1 MVESSYYLM
10 VATFMPLILS
20 PVVYFLGRR
29 KGINI
34 TTWLT
39 FGILAIS
46 TTLVIIPCIDLGSG
60 GSYQEIFEWSQL
72 GHFGLKLDGLSIPFA
87 ITIYLLST
95 IIVIYSKPYMIRKI
109 LIQFEQLKNLK
120 SAEDSTYNEAEN
132 DQYFAKDGKSLSTLI
147 LSTDQRSYLNGQLA
161 LYYSLYLVFAMG
173 MLGTVLATN
182 LFEFYVFFE
191 LMLVP
196 SFFLIAFFGY
206 GNRKRTSLMFFFWA
220 HVGAVIMLL
229 GLMAMGFLAGGF
241 DYDVVK
247 ANVSQIPSAWI
258 AVIVAALVIGFG
270 VKLGAFLVHIWL
282 PDTYTD
288 SPTPISVLISSAMT
302 GIGAYGLIRIWID
315 LLSGPGNYS
324 DYSVYISIWGLATMI
339 YGGAMA
345 LMQKDIKRVLAY
357 SSISSMGYLLF
368 GIGSESVLGISGAIF
383 MYVTHALGK
392 GLLFMMAGS
401 IILQTGTRNMDK
413 LGGLGGKMPYT
424 AVFAMIGGL
433 TIIGVPITSGF
444 MSEWVL
450 FNGALANAVVDWSSL
465 KAISFALAISAT
477 ILTSAYILWMYK
489 RIFYGVVPE
498 TLKNVRD
505 SSKYV
510 LITMG
515 ILASLTLIL
524 GIYPDLFYKPIIGY
538 VENLYDDTPSELIP
552 VKIKGASAQNQ
563 EQADMTNTTATTNAA
578 AAKGSMEEHEPGISN
593 VTSNLEDIITQQ
605 THLISGNHLV
615 SYVTI

>member
-1 MVESSYYLM
+1 MVDSSYYLM

-20 PVVYFLGRR
+20 PAVYFLGKR

-46 TTLVIIPCIDLGSG
+46 TTLVIIPTIDLGSG
-60 GSYQEIFEWSQL
+60 GSYQEVFDWSQL

-87 ITIYLLST
+87 ISIYLLST
-95 IIVIYSKPYMIRKI
+95 IVVIYSKPYMTRKI
-109 LIQFEQLKNLK
+109 LLQYEQVNNSSDLQI
-120 SAEDSTYNEAEN
+120 N
-132 DQYFAKDGKSLSTLI
+132 DAGSELYSFKDGKSVSSLLLSTE
-147 LSTDQRSYLNGQLA
+147 QKSYLSSQMG
-161 LYYSLYLVFAMG
+161 LYYSLYLVFAVG

-196 SFFLIAFFGY
+196 AFFLIAFFGY
-206 GNRKRTSLMFFFWA
+206 GKRKRTSLMFFFWA
-220 HVGAVIMLL
+220 HVGAVILLL
-229 GLMAMGFLAGGF
+229 GLMAMGFLTGGF
-241 DYDVVK
+241 DYDTVK
-247 ANVSQIPSAWI
+247 ANVSQIPHAWI

-288 SPTPISVLISSAMT
+288 APTPISVLISSVMT
-302 GIGAYGLIRIWID
+302 GIGAYGLIRIWIE
-315 LLSGPGNYS
+315 LLSGPGNYT
-324 DYSVYISIWGLATMI
+324 DYSIYVSLWGVATMI
-339 YGGAMA
+339 YGGAMS

-450 FNGALANAVVDWSSL
+450 FNGALQNAVVDWSTL
-465 KAISFALAISAT
+465 EAISFALAITTT

-489 RIFYGVVPE
+489 RIFYGITPE

-510 LITMG
+510 LVTMG

-524 GIYPDLFYKPIIGY
+524 GVYPDLFYKPIIGY
-538 VENLYDDTPSELIP
+538 VENLYENSNELIP
-552 VKIKGASAQNQ
+552 VKIKPGMAQVN
-563 EQADMTNTTATTNAA
+563 EKLTNHTQVSNAVL
-578 AAKGSMEEHEPGISN
+578 PGNS
-593 VTSNLEDIITQQ
+593 EFQR
-605 THLISGNHLV
+605 THLISDNPMGYSLN
-615 SYVTI
+615 T

>member
-1 MVESSYYLM
+1 MVDSSYYLM

-60 GSYQEIFEWSQL
+60 GSYQEIFDWSQL

-95 IIVIYSKPYMIRKI
+95 VIVIYSKPYMVRKI
-109 LIQFEQLKNLK
+109 LIQFDQLKHSK
-120 SAEDSTYNEAEN
+120 STTDSSYYDDAESELYS
-132 DQYFAKDGKSLSTLI
+132 AKDGKSMSSLVLT
-147 LSTDQRSYLNGQLA
+147 TDQKSYLNEQLG

-206 GNRKRTSLMFFFWA
+206 GKRRRTSLMFFFWA

-229 GLMAMGFLAGGF
+229 GLMAMGFLSGGF

-258 AVIVAALVIGFG
+258 AVIVAALIIGFA

-288 SPTPISVLISSAMT
+288 APTPITVLISSAMT

-324 DYSVYISIWGLATMI
+324 DYAIYINIWGLITMI

-392 GLLFMMAGS
+392 GLLFMMVGAV
-401 IILQTGTRNMDK
+401 ILQTGTRNMDK

-450 FNGALANAVVDWSSL
+450 FNGALQNAVVDWSSL
-465 KAISFALAISAT
+465 KAVSFALAISAT

-498 TLKNVRD
+498 TLKNVRE

-524 GIYPDLFYKPIIGY
+524 GLYPDLLYKPIIAY
-538 VENLYDDTPSELIP
+538 VENLYDESPNELKP
-552 VKIKGASAQNQ
+552 VKIGAASSQNNNQ
-563 EQADMTNTTATTNAA
+563 TNTTLGNGA
-578 AAKGSMEEHEPGISN
+578 SEEQSGGVNN
-593 VTSNLEDIITQQ
+593 VTNTLGTPQTQK

>member
-1 MVESSYYLM
+1 M

-20 PVVYFLGRR
+20 PVVYFLGKR

-46 TTLVIIPCIDLGSG
+46 TALVIIPSIGLGSG
-60 GSYQEIFEWSQL
+60 GSYQEVFDWSQL

-95 IIVIYSKPYMIRKI
+95 IVVIYSKPYMIRKI
-109 LIQFEQLKNLK
+109 LLQYEQVKSSSNLEMND
-120 SAEDSTYNEAEN
+120 AESELYSN
-132 DQYFAKDGKSLSTLI
+132 KDGKSLSSLI
-147 LSTDQRSYLNGQLA
+147 LSTDQKSYLNSQLG

-206 GNRKRTSLMFFFWA
+206 GNKKRTSLMFFFWA
-220 HVGAVIMLL
+220 HVGAVILLL
-229 GLMAMGFLAGGF
+229 GLMAMGFLTGGF
-241 DYDVVK
+241 DYDIVR
-247 ANVSQIPSAWI
+247 ANASQIPQAWI
-258 AVIVAALVIGFG
+258 AVIVAALIIGFG
-270 VKLGAFLVHIWL
+270 VKLAAFLVHVWL

-288 SPTPISVLISSAMT
+288 APTPISGPISSAMT
-302 GIGAYGLIRIWID
+302 GIGAYGLIRIWIE
-315 LLSGPGNYS
+315 LLSGPGNYT
-324 DYSVYISIWGLATMI
+324 DYSIYISIWGVATMI

-450 FNGALANAVVDWSSL
+450 FNGALQNAVVSESAL
-465 KAISFALAISAT
+465 KAVLFALAITTT

-489 RIFYGVVPE
+489 RIFYGITPE

-510 LITMG
+510 LVTMG

-524 GIYPDLFYKPIIGY
+524 GLYPDLFYKPIIGY
-538 VENLYDDTPSELIP
+538 VENLYNNSDELIP
-552 VKIKGASAQNQ
+552 VKITPGTGQLDEKPIN
-563 EQADMTNTTATTNAA
+563 NTQV
-578 AAKGSMEEHEPGISN
+578 SN
-593 VTSNLEDIITQQ
+593 VAFPGGTEFQRTY
-605 THLISGNHLV
+605 LISENHVDHPITL
-615 SYVTI
+615 

>member
-1 MVESSYYLM
+1 MNRLRV
-10 VATFMPLILS
+10 PLICEMNDAESEL
-20 PVVYFLGRR
+20 
-29 KGINI
+29 
-34 TTWLT
+34 
-39 FGILAIS
+39 
-46 TTLVIIPCIDLGSG
+46 
-60 GSYQEIFEWSQL
+60 
-72 GHFGLKLDGLSIPFA
+72 
-87 ITIYLLST
+87 
-95 IIVIYSKPYMIRKI
+95 YS
-109 LIQFEQLKNLK
+109 N
-120 SAEDSTYNEAEN
+120 
-132 DQYFAKDGKSLSTLI
+132 KDGKSLSSLI
-147 LSTDQRSYLNGQLA
+147 LSTDQKSYLNSQLG

-206 GNRKRTSLMFFFWA
+206 GNKKRTSLMFFFWA
-220 HVGAVIMLL
+220 HVGAVILLL
-229 GLMAMGFLAGGF
+229 GLMAMGFLTGGF
-241 DYDVVK
+241 DYDIVR
-247 ANVSQIPSAWI
+247 ANASQIPQAWI
-258 AVIVAALVIGFG
+258 AVIVAALIIGFG
-270 VKLGAFLVHIWL
+270 VKLAAFLVHVWL

-288 SPTPISVLISSAMT
+288 APTPISVLISSAMT
-302 GIGAYGLIRIWID
+302 GIGAYGLIRIWIE
-315 LLSGPGNYS
+315 LLSGPGNYT
-324 DYSVYISIWGLATMI
+324 DYSIYISIWGVATMI

-450 FNGALANAVVDWSSL
+450 FNGALQNAVVSESAL
-465 KAISFALAISAT
+465 KAVLFALAITTT

-489 RIFYGVVPE
+489 RIFYGITPE

-510 LITMG
+510 LVTMG

-524 GIYPDLFYKPIIGY
+524 GLYPDLFYKPIIGY
-538 VENLYDDTPSELIP
+538 VENLYNNSDELIP
-552 VKIKGASAQNQ
+552 VKITPGTAQLDEKPIN
-563 EQADMTNTTATTNAA
+563 NT
-578 AAKGSMEEHEPGISN
+578 KVSN
-593 VTSNLEDIITQQ
+593 VAFPGGTEFQR
-605 THLISGNHLV
+605 THLISEN
-615 SYVTI
+615 YVDHPITL

>member
-1 MVESSYYLM
+1 MVDSSYYLM

-20 PVVYFLGRR
+20 PVVYFLGKR

-46 TTLVIIPCIDLGSG
+46 TALVIIPSIGLGSG
-60 GSYQEIFEWSQL
+60 GSYQEVFDWSQL

-95 IIVIYSKPYMIRKI
+95 IVVIYSKPYMVRKI
-109 LIQFEQLKNLK
+109 LLQYEQVKSSSNLQMND
-120 SAEDSTYNEAEN
+120 AESELYSN
-132 DQYFAKDGKSLSTLI
+132 KDGKSLSSLI
-147 LSTDQRSYLNGQLA
+147 LSTDQKSYLNSQLG

-206 GNRKRTSLMFFFWA
+206 GNKKRTSLMFFFWA
-220 HVGAVIMLL
+220 HVGAVILLL
-229 GLMAMGFLAGGF
+229 GLMAMGFLTGGF
-241 DYDVVK
+241 DYDIVR
-247 ANVSQIPSAWI
+247 ANASQIPQAWI
-258 AVIVAALVIGFG
+258 AVIVAALIIGFG
-270 VKLGAFLVHIWL
+270 VKLAAFLVHVWL

-288 SPTPISVLISSAMT
+288 APTPISVLISSAMT
-302 GIGAYGLIRIWID
+302 GIGAYGLIRIWIE
-315 LLSGPGNYS
+315 LLSGPGNYT
-324 DYSVYISIWGLATMI
+324 DYSIYISIWGVATMI

-401 IILQTGTRNMDK
+401 IILQTGTRSMDK

-450 FNGALANAVVDWSSL
+450 FNGALQNAVVSESAL
-465 KAISFALAISAT
+465 KAVLFALAITTT

-489 RIFYGVVPE
+489 RIFYGITPE

-510 LITMG
+510 LVTMG

-524 GIYPDLFYKPIIGY
+524 GLYPDLFYKPIIGY
-538 VENLYDDTPSELIP
+538 VENLYNNSHELIP
-552 VKIKGASAQNQ
+552 VKITPGTAQLDEKPIN
-563 EQADMTNTTATTNAA
+563 NT
-578 AAKGSMEEHEPGISN
+578 KVSN
-593 VTSNLEDIITQQ
+593 VASSGGTGFQRTY
-605 THLISGNHLV
+605 LISENYGDHP
-615 SYVTI
+615 TIL

>member
-1 MVESSYYLM
+1 MVDSSYYLM

-20 PVVYFLGRR
+20 PVVYFLGKRM
-29 KGINI
+29 GINI

-39 FGILAIS
+39 LGILAIS
-46 TTLVIIPCIDLGSG
+46 TVLVIIPSIGLGSG
-60 GSYQEIFEWSQL
+60 GSYQEVFDWSQL

-95 IIVIYSKPYMIRKI
+95 IVVIYSKPYMKRKI
-109 LIQFEQLKNLK
+109 LLQYEQVKSSSNLEMND
-120 SAEDSTYNEAEN
+120 AESDLYSN
-132 DQYFAKDGKSLSTLI
+132 KDGKSLSSLI
-147 LSTDQRSYLNGQLA
+147 LSTDQKSYLDSQMS

-220 HVGAVIMLL
+220 HVGAVILLL
-229 GLMAMGFLAGGF
+229 GLMAMGFLTGGF
-241 DYDVVK
+241 DYDTVK
-247 ANVSQIPSAWI
+247 ANVSQIPQAWI

-270 VKLGAFLVHIWL
+270 VKLAAFIVHIWL

-288 SPTPISVLISSAMT
+288 APTPISVLISSAMT
-302 GIGAYGLIRIWID
+302 GIGAYGLIRIWIE
-315 LLSGPGNYS
+315 LLSGPGNYT
-324 DYSVYISIWGLATMI
+324 DYSIYISIWGVATMI

-450 FNGALANAVVDWSSL
+450 FNGALQNAVVSWSSI
-465 KAISFALAISAT
+465 KAVLFALAITTT
-477 ILTSAYILWMYK
+477 ILTSAYILWIYK
-489 RIFYGVVPE
+489 RIFYGITPE

-510 LITMG
+510 LVTMG

-524 GIYPDLFYKPIIGY
+524 GLYPDLFYKPIIGY
-538 VENLYDDTPSELIP
+538 VENLYDSSDELIP
-552 VKIKGASAQNQ
+552 IKITPGTGQVDEKL
-563 EQADMTNTTATTNAA
+563 TNNTQV
-578 AAKGSMEEHEPGISN
+578 SN
-593 VTSNLEDIITQQ
+593 VAFPGDAEFQRTY
-605 THLISGNHLV
+605 LISENRMDHSITL
-615 SYVTI
+615 

>member
-1 MVESSYYLM
+1 MVDSSYYLM

-20 PVVYFLGRR
+20 PAVYFLGKR

-46 TTLVIIPCIDLGSG
+46 TTLVIIPTIDLGSG
-60 GSYQEIFEWSQL
+60 GSYQEVFDWSQL

-87 ITIYLLST
+87 ISIYLLST
-95 IIVIYSKPYMIRKI
+95 IVVIYSKPYMTRKI
-109 LIQFEQLKNLK
+109 LLQYEQVNNSSDLQI
-120 SAEDSTYNEAEN
+120 N
-132 DQYFAKDGKSLSTLI
+132 DAGSELYSSKDGKSVSSLLLSTE
-147 LSTDQRSYLNGQLA
+147 QKSYLNSQMG
-161 LYYSLYLVFAMG
+161 LYYSLYLVFAVG

-196 SFFLIAFFGY
+196 AFFLIAFFGY
-206 GNRKRTSLMFFFWA
+206 GKRKRTSLMFFFWA
-220 HVGAVIMLL
+220 HVGAVILLL
-229 GLMAMGFLAGGF
+229 GLMAMGFLTGGF
-241 DYDVVK
+241 DYDTVK
-247 ANVSQIPSAWI
+247 ANVSQIPHAWI

-288 SPTPISVLISSAMT
+288 APTPISVLISSVMT
-302 GIGAYGLIRIWID
+302 GIGAYGLIRIWIE
-315 LLSGPGNYS
+315 LLSGPGNYT
-324 DYSVYISIWGLATMI
+324 DYSIYVSLWGVATMI
-339 YGGAMA
+339 YGGAMS

-450 FNGALANAVVDWSSL
+450 FNGALQNAVVDWSTL
-465 KAISFALAISAT
+465 EAISFALAITTT

-489 RIFYGVVPE
+489 RIFYGITPE

-510 LITMG
+510 LVTMG

-524 GIYPDLFYKPIIGY
+524 GVYPDLFYKPIIGY
-538 VENLYDDTPSELIP
+538 VENLYENSHELIP
-552 VKIKGASAQNQ
+552 VKIKPGMAQVN
-563 EQADMTNTTATTNAA
+563 EKLTNHTQVGNAVL
-578 AAKGSMEEHEPGISN
+578 PGNS
-593 VTSNLEDIITQQ
+593 EFQR
-605 THLISGNHLV
+605 THLISDNPMGNSLN
-615 SYVTI
+615 T

>member
-1 MVESSYYLM
+1 
-10 VATFMPLILS
+10 MPLILS
-20 PVVYFLGRR
+20 PVVYFLGKRM
-29 KGINI
+29 GINI

-46 TTLVIIPCIDLGSG
+46 TVLVIIPSIDLGSG
-60 GSYQEIFEWSQL
+60 GSYQEVFDWSQL

-95 IIVIYSKPYMIRKI
+95 IVVIYSKPYMKRKI
-109 LIQFEQLKNLK
+109 LLQYEQVKSSSNLEMND
-120 SAEDSTYNEAEN
+120 AESDLYSN
-132 DQYFAKDGKSLSTLI
+132 KDGKSLSSLI
-147 LSTDQRSYLNGQLA
+147 LSTDQKSYLDSQMG

-220 HVGAVIMLL
+220 HVGAVILLL
-229 GLMAMGFLAGGF
+229 GLMAMGFLTGGF
-241 DYDVVK
+241 DYDTVK
-247 ANVSQIPSAWI
+247 ANVSQIPQAWI

-270 VKLGAFLVHIWL
+270 VKLAAFIVHIWL

-288 SPTPISVLISSAMT
+288 APTPISVLISSAMT
-302 GIGAYGLIRIWID
+302 GIGAYGLIRIWIE
-315 LLSGPGNYS
+315 LLSGPGNYT
-324 DYSVYISIWGLATMI
+324 DYSIYISIWGVATMI

-450 FNGALANAVVDWSSL
+450 FNGALQNAVVGWSSI
-465 KAISFALAISAT
+465 KAVLFALAITTT
-477 ILTSAYILWMYK
+477 ILTSAYILWIYK
-489 RIFYGVVPE
+489 RIFYGITPE

-510 LITMG
+510 LVTMG

-524 GIYPDLFYKPIIGY
+524 GLYPDLFYKPIIGY
-538 VENLYDDTPSELIP
+538 VENLYDSSDELIP
-552 VKIKGASAQNQ
+552 IKITPGTGQVDKNL
-563 EQADMTNTTATTNAA
+563 TNNTQV
-578 AAKGSMEEHEPGISN
+578 SN
-593 VTSNLEDIITQQ
+593 VAFPGDAEFQRTY
-605 THLISGNHLV
+605 LISENRMDHSITL
-615 SYVTI
+615 

>member
-1 MVESSYYLM
+1 MVDSSYYLM
-10 VATFMPLILS
+10 VAIFMPLILS
-20 PVVYFLGRR
+20 PVVYFLGKR

-46 TTLVIIPCIDLGSG
+46 TILVIIPCIDLGSG
-60 GSYQEIFEWSQL
+60 GSYQEVFNWSQL

-95 IIVIYSKPYMIRKI
+95 IIVIYSKPYMVRKI
-109 LIQFEQLKNLK
+109 LVQFDQLKNSK
-120 SAEDSTYNEAEN
+120 SADYSAYNDAEN
-132 DQYFAKDGKSLSTLI
+132 DLYAAKGGKSLSALVLTN
-147 LSTDQRSYLNGQLA
+147 DQKSYLNQQLG
-161 LYYSLYLVFAMG
+161 LYYSLYLLFAMG

-206 GNRKRTSLMFFFWA
+206 GKRKRTSLMFFFWA

-247 ANVSQIPSAWI
+247 ANVSHIPSPWI
-258 AVIVAALVIGFG
+258 AVIVAALIIGFA

-288 SPTPISVLISSAMT
+288 APTPITVLISSVMT
-302 GIGAYGLIRIWID
+302 GIGAYGLVRIWID

-324 DYSVYISIWGLATMI
+324 DYAIYINIWGLATMI

-383 MYVTHALGK
+383 MYVSHALGK
-392 GLLFMMAGS
+392 GLLFMMAGAV
-401 IILQTGTRNMDK
+401 ILQTGTRNMDK

-450 FNGALANAVVDWSSL
+450 FNGALQNAVVDWSSL
-465 KAISFALAISAT
+465 KAVSFALAISAT

-489 RIFYGVVPE
+489 RIFYGIVPE

-505 SSKYV
+505 SNKYV

-524 GIYPDLFYKPIIGY
+524 GVYPDLLYKPI
-538 VENLYDDTPSELIP
+538 
-552 VKIKGASAQNQ
+552 
-563 EQADMTNTTATTNAA
+563 
-578 AAKGSMEEHEPGISN
+578 
-593 VTSNLEDIITQQ
+593 
-605 THLISGNHLV
+605 
-615 SYVTI
+615 

>member
-1 MVESSYYLM
+1 M

-20 PVVYFLGRR
+20 PAVYFLGKR

-46 TTLVIIPCIDLGSG
+46 TTLVIIPSIDLGSG
-60 GSYQEIFEWSQL
+60 GSYQEVFDWSQL

-87 ITIYLLST
+87 ISIYLLST
-95 IIVIYSKPYMIRKI
+95 IVVIYSKPYMTRKI
-109 LIQFEQLKNLK
+109 LLQYEQVNNSSDLQIND
-120 SAEDSTYNEAEN
+120 AESELYS
-132 DQYFAKDGKSLSTLI
+132 FKDGKSVSSLLLSTE
-147 LSTDQRSYLNGQLA
+147 QKSYLNSQMG
-161 LYYSLYLVFAMG
+161 LYYSLYLVFAVG

-196 SFFLIAFFGY
+196 AFFLIAFFGY
-206 GNRKRTSLMFFFWA
+206 GKRKRTSLMFFFWA
-220 HVGAVIMLL
+220 HVGAVILLL
-229 GLMAMGFLAGGF
+229 GLMAMGFLTGGF
-241 DYDVVK
+241 DYDTVK
-247 ANVSQIPSAWI
+247 ANVSQIPHAWI

-288 SPTPISVLISSAMT
+288 APTPISVLISSVMT
-302 GIGAYGLIRIWID
+302 GIGAYGLIRIWIE
-315 LLSGPGNYS
+315 LLSGPGNYT
-324 DYSVYISIWGLATMI
+324 DYSIYVSLWGVATMI
-339 YGGAMA
+339 YGGAMS

-450 FNGALANAVVDWSSL
+450 FNGALQNAVVDWSTL
-465 KAISFALAISAT
+465 EAISFALAISTT

-489 RIFYGVVPE
+489 RIFYGITPE

-510 LITMG
+510 LVTMG

-524 GIYPDLFYKPIIGY
+524 GVYPDLFYKPIIGY
-538 VENLYDDTPSELIP
+538 VENLYENSNELIP
-552 VKIKGASAQNQ
+552 VKIKPGMAQVN
-563 EQADMTNTTATTNAA
+563 EKLTNHTQVSNAVL
-578 AAKGSMEEHEPGISN
+578 PGNS
-593 VTSNLEDIITQQ
+593 EFQR
-605 THLISGNHLV
+605 THLISDNPMGNSLN
-615 SYVTI
+615 T

>member
-1 MVESSYYLM
+1 MVDSSYYLM

-20 PVVYFLGRR
+20 PVVYFLGKR

-60 GSYQEIFEWSQL
+60 GSYQEIFDWSQL

-95 IIVIYSKPYMIRKI
+95 IIVIYSKPYMVRKI
-109 LIQFEQLKNLK
+109 LIQFDQLKNSK
-120 SAEDSTYNEAEN
+120 SSNDSSAYNDTEN
-132 DQYFAKDGKSLSTLI
+132 DLYSAKDGKSMSTL
-147 LSTDQRSYLNGQLA
+147 LLTTDQKSYLNEQLG

-206 GNRKRTSLMFFFWA
+206 GKRKRTALMFFFWA

-229 GLMAMGFLAGGF
+229 GLMAMGFLSGGF

-247 ANVSQIPSAWI
+247 ANVSQIPAAWI
-258 AVIVAALVIGFG
+258 AVIVSALIIGFA
-270 VKLGAFLVHIWL
+270 VKLGAFLVHVWL

-288 SPTPISVLISSAMT
+288 APTPITVLISSAMT

-324 DYSVYISIWGLATMI
+324 DYAIYINIWGLITMI

-392 GLLFMMAGS
+392 GLLFMMAGA

-450 FNGALANAVVDWSSL
+450 FNGALQNAVVDWSSL
-465 KAISFALAISAT
+465 KAVSFALAISAT

-510 LITMG
+510 LVTMG

-524 GIYPDLFYKPIIGY
+524 GLYPDLLYKPIIGY
-538 VENLYDDTPSELIP
+538 VENLYDETPNELKP
-552 VKIKGASAQNQ
+552 VKIGASSSQNQ
-563 EQADMTNTTATTNAA
+563 DQVNTTTSSGGTNGEQNNHVNNVTNTLAT
-578 AAKGSMEEHEPGISN
+578 MM
-593 VTSNLEDIITQQ
+593 TQK

>member
-1 MVESSYYLM
+1 
-10 VATFMPLILS
+10 MPLILS
-20 PVVYFLGRR
+20 PVVYFLGKR

-39 FGILAIS
+39 FGVLAIS
-46 TTLVIIPCIDLGSG
+46 TVLVIIPCIGLGSG
-60 GSYQEIFEWSQL
+60 GSYQEVFDWSQL

-95 IIVIYSKPYMIRKI
+95 IVVIYSKPYMVRKI
-109 LIQFEQLKNLK
+109 LLQYEQIK
-120 SAEDSTYNEAEN
+120 SSSTVGINDSESELYSN
-132 DQYFAKDGKSLSTLI
+132 KDGKSFSSLV
-147 LSTDQRSYLNGQLA
+147 LSTDQKSYLNSQMG

-220 HVGAVIMLL
+220 HVGAVILLL
-229 GLMAMGFLAGGF
+229 GLMAMGFLTGGF
-241 DYDVVK
+241 DYDTVR
-247 ANVSQIPSAWI
+247 ANAAQIPQAWI
-258 AVIVAALVIGFG
+258 AVIVAALIIGFG
-270 VKLGAFLVHIWL
+270 VKLAAFLVHVWL

-288 SPTPISVLISSAMT
+288 APTPISVLISSAMT
-302 GIGAYGLIRIWID
+302 GIGAYGLIRIWIE
-315 LLSGPGNYS
+315 LLSGPGNYT
-324 DYSVYISIWGLATMI
+324 DYSIYISIWGVATMI

-450 FNGALANAVVDWSSL
+450 FNGALQNAVVDWSAV
-465 KAISFALAISAT
+465 KAVLFALAITTT

-489 RIFYGVVPE
+489 RIFYGITPE

-510 LITMG
+510 LVTMG

-524 GIYPDLFYKPIIGY
+524 GLYPDLFYKPIIGY
-538 VENLYDDTPSELIP
+538 VESLYPNSDELIP
-552 VKIKGASAQNQ
+552 VKITPGTTGQVN
-563 EQADMTNTTATTNAA
+563 EELTNNTQISNAA
-578 AAKGSMEEHEPGISN
+578 FLGGTDYQRTYLITDSRMEQS
-593 VTSNLEDIITQQ
+593 IT
-605 THLISGNHLV
+605 L
-615 SYVTI
+615 

>member
-1 MVESSYYLM
+1 MVDSSYYLM

-20 PVVYFLGRR
+20 PVVYFLGKR

-39 FGILAIS
+39 FGILSIS
-46 TTLVIIPCIDLGSG
+46 TILVIIPSIDLGSG
-60 GSYQEIFEWSQL
+60 GSYQEVFDWSQL

-87 ITIYLLST
+87 ISIYLLST
-95 IIVIYSKPYMIRKI
+95 IVVIYSKPYMTRKI
-109 LIQFEQLKNLK
+109 LLQYEQVKNSSDLEIK
-120 SAEDSTYNEAEN
+120 DAESQLYS
-132 DQYFAKDGKSLSTLI
+132 FKDGKTLSSLI
-147 LSTDQRSYLNGQLA
+147 LSVEQKSYLNSQMG
-161 LYYSLYLVFAMG
+161 LYYSLYLVFAVG

-196 SFFLIAFFGY
+196 AFFLIAFFGY
-206 GNRKRTSLMFFFWA
+206 GKRKRTSLMFFFWA
-220 HVGAVIMLL
+220 HVGAVILLL
-229 GLMAMGFLAGGF
+229 GLMAMGFLTGGF
-241 DYDVVK
+241 DYDTVK
-247 ANVSQIPSAWI
+247 ANVSQIPHAWI

-270 VKLGAFLVHIWL
+270 VKLGAFLVHVWL

-288 SPTPISVLISSAMT
+288 APTPISVLISSVMT
-302 GIGAYGLIRIWID
+302 GIGAYGLIRIWIE
-315 LLSGPGNYS
+315 LLSGPGNYT
-324 DYSVYISIWGLATMI
+324 DYSIYVSLWGVATMI
-339 YGGAMA
+339 YGGAMS

-450 FNGALANAVVDWSSL
+450 FNGALQNAVVDWSTL
-465 KAISFALAISAT
+465 EAISFALAITTT

-489 RIFYGVVPE
+489 RIFYGIAPE

-510 LITMG
+510 LVTMG

-524 GIYPDLFYKPIIGY
+524 GVYPDLFYKPIIGY
-538 VENLYDDTPSELIP
+538 VENLYENSNELIP
-552 VKIKGASAQNQ
+552 VKIKPGMAQVN
-563 EQADMTNTTATTNAA
+563 EKLTNHTQVGNPVLPGNA
-578 AAKGSMEEHEPGISN
+578 EF
-593 VTSNLEDIITQQ
+593 QR
-605 THLISGNHLV
+605 THLISDNPMGNSLN
-615 SYVTI
+615 T

>member
-1 MVESSYYLM
+1 MVDSSYYLM
-10 VATFMPLILS
+10 VATFLPLILS
-20 PVVYFLGRR
+20 PVVYFLGKR

-34 TTWLT
+34 TTWMT

-46 TTLVIIPCIDLGSG
+46 TILVVIPSIGLGSG
-60 GSYQEIFEWSQL
+60 GNYQEIFDWSQL

-109 LIQFEQLKNLK
+109 LIQFDQVKNSLGNK
-120 SAEDSTYNEAEN
+120 SQFDDIENEN
-132 DQYFAKDGKSLSTLI
+132 YSAKDGKSLSTLV
-147 LSTDQRSYLNGQLA
+147 LTADQKSYLNEQLA
-161 LYYSLYLVFAMG
+161 LYYTLYLVFAMG

-206 GNRKRTSLMFFFWA
+206 GNRKRTSIMFFFWA
-220 HVGAVIMLL
+220 HVGAVVMLL
-229 GLMAMGFLAGGF
+229 GLMAMGFLSGGF
-241 DYDVVK
+241 DYDTVK
-247 ANVSQIPSAWI
+247 ANVSQIPTPWI
-258 AVIVAALVIGFG
+258 AVIVASLIIGFG
-270 VKLGAFLVHIWL
+270 VKLAAFLVHVWL
-282 PDTYTD
+282 PDSYTD
-288 SPTPISVLISSAMT
+288 APTPITVLVSSVMT
-302 GIGAYGLIRIWID
+302 GIGAYGLIRIWIE
-315 LLSGPGNYS
+315 LLSGPGNYT
-324 DYSVYISIWGLATMI
+324 DYSIYINIWGLATMV

-392 GLLFMMAGS
+392 GILFMMAGS

-433 TIIGVPITSGF
+433 TIICVPNTNGL
-444 MSEWVL
+444 MYEWVL
-450 FNGALANAVVDWSSL
+450 FNCALKNAVVDWSSL
-465 KAISFALAISAT
+465 KAISFALAITAT

-505 SSKYV
+505 SSMYIMV
-510 LITMG
+510 TMG
-515 ILASLTLIL
+515 ILASLTLVL
-524 GIYPDLFYKPIIGY
+524 GLYPDMFYKPIIGY
-538 VENLYDDTPSELIP
+538 VESLYDHSPNELIP
-552 VKIKGASAQNQ
+552 IKIKAGAGQ
-563 EQADMTNTTATTNAA
+563 EMPERDLVASGQGDNT
-578 AAKGSMEEHEPGISN
+578 GN
-593 VTSNLEDIITQQ
+593 VTNITYFNSVQK
-605 THLISGNHLV
+605 THLISGSHLV
-615 SYVTI
+615 SFVTI

>member
-1 MVESSYYLM
+1 MVDSSYYLM

-20 PVVYFLGRR
+20 PVVYFLGKR

-39 FGILAIS
+39 FGTLAIS
-46 TTLVIIPCIDLGSG
+46 TVLVIIPCIGLGSG
-60 GSYQEIFEWSQL
+60 GSYQEVFDWSQL

-95 IIVIYSKPYMIRKI
+95 IIVIYSKPYMLRKI
-109 LIQFEQLKNLK
+109 LLQYEQLKSSSNLGMND
-120 SAEDSTYNEAEN
+120 AESELYSN
-132 DQYFAKDGKSLSTLI
+132 KDGKSFSSLV
-147 LSTDQRSYLNGQLA
+147 LSTDQKSYLNSQLG

-206 GNRKRTSLMFFFWA
+206 GNKKRTSLMFFFWA
-220 HVGAVIMLL
+220 HVGAVILLL
-229 GLMAMGFLAGGF
+229 GLMAMGFLTGGF
-241 DYDVVK
+241 DYDTVR
-247 ANVSQIPSAWI
+247 ANASQIPQAWI
-258 AVIVAALVIGFG
+258 AVIVAALIIGFG
-270 VKLGAFLVHIWL
+270 VKLAAFLVHVWL

-288 SPTPISVLISSAMT
+288 APTPISVLISSAMT
-302 GIGAYGLIRIWID
+302 GIGAYGLIRIWIE
-315 LLSGPGNYS
+315 LLSGPGNYT
-324 DYSVYISIWGLATMI
+324 DYSIYITIWGVATMI

-368 GIGSESVLGISGAIF
+368 GIGSESVLGLSGAIF

-401 IILQTGTRNMDK
+401 VILQTGTRNMDK

-450 FNGALANAVVDWSSL
+450 FNGALQDAVVNWSTA
-465 KAISFALAISAT
+465 KAVSFALAITTT

-489 RIFYGVVPE
+489 RIFYGITPE

-510 LITMG
+510 LVTMG
-515 ILASLTLIL
+515 ILASLTLVL
-524 GIYPDLFYKPIIGY
+524 GLYPDLFYKPIIGY
-538 VENLYDDTPSELIP
+538 VESLYPDSDVLIP
-552 VKIKGASAQNQ
+552 AKITPGTGQVNEES
-563 EQADMTNTTATTNAA
+563 TNTTQTNNVAFPGGTDYPRTYPL
-578 AAKGSMEEHEPGISN
+578 AKSHVDHP
-593 VTSNLEDIITQQ
+593 ITF
-605 THLISGNHLV
+605 
-615 SYVTI
+615 

>member
-1 MVESSYYLM
+1 
-10 VATFMPLILS
+10 MPLILS
-20 PVVYFLGRR
+20 PVVYFLGKR

-60 GSYQEIFEWSQL
+60 GSYQEIFDWSQL

-87 ITIYLLST
+87 ITIYILST
-95 IIVIYSKPYMIRKI
+95 IIVIYSKPYMVRKI
-109 LIQFEQLKNLK
+109 LIQFDQLKNSR
-120 SAEDSTYNEAEN
+120 SANDSSSYNDVET
-132 DQYFAKDGKSLSTLI
+132 DLYSAKDGKSMSSI
-147 LSTDQRSYLNGQLA
+147 LLTTDQKSYLNEQLG

-247 ANVSQIPSAWI
+247 ANASQIPSAWI
-258 AVIVAALVIGFG
+258 AVIVAALIIGFA

-288 SPTPISVLISSAMT
+288 APTPITVLISSAMT

-324 DYSVYISIWGLATMI
+324 DYAIYINIWGLVTMI

-401 IILQTGTRNMDK
+401 VILQTGTRNMDK

-450 FNGALANAVVDWSSL
+450 FNGALQNAVVDWSSL
-465 KAISFALAISAT
+465 KAVSFALAISAT

-489 RIFYGVVPE
+489 RIFYGIVPE

-524 GIYPDLFYKPIIGY
+524 GLYPDLLYKPIIGY
-538 VENLYDDTPSELIP
+538 VENLYDETPNELKP
-552 VKIKGASAQNQ
+552 VKIGPASSQNNDQ
-563 EQADMTNTTATTNAA
+563 ANTTLETSSSEEQSSRIANVTNTLGT
-578 AAKGSMEEHEPGISN
+578 P
-593 VTSNLEDIITQQ
+593 LTQK

>member
-1 MVESSYYLM
+1 M

-20 PVVYFLGRR
+20 PVVYFLGKR

-46 TTLVIIPCIDLGSG
+46 TTLVIIPSIDLGSG
-60 GSYQEIFEWSQL
+60 GSYQEVFDWSQL

-95 IIVIYSKPYMIRKI
+95 IVVIYSKPYMIRKI
-109 LIQFEQLKNLK
+109 LLQYEQVKNSSSLEMND
-120 SAEDSTYNEAEN
+120 AESELYSN
-132 DQYFAKDGKSLSTLI
+132 KDGKSLSSLI
-147 LSTDQRSYLNGQLA
+147 LSTDQKSYLNSQLG

-206 GNRKRTSLMFFFWA
+206 GKRKRTSLMFFFWA
-220 HVGAVIMLL
+220 HVGAVILLL
-229 GLMAMGFLAGGF
+229 GLMAMGFLTGGF
-241 DYDVVK
+241 DYDTVR
-247 ANVSQIPSAWI
+247 ANASQIPQAWI
-258 AVIVAALVIGFG
+258 AVIVAALIIGFG
-270 VKLGAFLVHIWL
+270 VKLAAFLVHVWL

-288 SPTPISVLISSAMT
+288 APTPISVLISSAMT
-302 GIGAYGLIRIWID
+302 GIGAYGLIRIWIE
-315 LLSGPGNYS
+315 LLSGPGNYT
-324 DYSVYISIWGLATMI
+324 DYSIYITIWGVATMI

-450 FNGALANAVVDWSSL
+450 FNGALQNAVVDWSTL
-465 KAISFALAISAT
+465 KAVSFALAITTT

-489 RIFYGVVPE
+489 RIFYGIAPE

-510 LITMG
+510 LVTMG

-524 GIYPDLFYKPIIGY
+524 GLYPDLFYKPIIGY
-538 VENLYDDTPSELIP
+538 VENLYENSNELIP
-552 VKIKGASAQNQ
+552 AKINPGTGQVD
-563 EQADMTNTTATTNAA
+563 ERLTNN
-578 AAKGSMEEHEPGISN
+578 
-593 VTSNLEDIITQQ
+593 TQVSSVAFSGDTEFPR
-605 THLISGNHLV
+605 THLLSENHV
-615 SYVTI
+615 VHSITI

>member
-1 MVESSYYLM
+1 M

-20 PVVYFLGRR
+20 PVVYFLGKRM
-29 KGINI
+29 GINI

-46 TTLVIIPCIDLGSG
+46 TALVIIPSIGLGSG
-60 GSYQEIFEWSQL
+60 GSYQEVFDWSQL

-95 IIVIYSKPYMIRKI
+95 IVVIYSKPYMKRKI
-109 LIQFEQLKNLK
+109 LLQYEQVKSSSNLEMND
-120 SAEDSTYNEAEN
+120 AESDLYSN
-132 DQYFAKDGKSLSTLI
+132 KDGKSLSSLI
-147 LSTDQRSYLNGQLA
+147 LSTDQKSYLNSQMG

-220 HVGAVIMLL
+220 HVGAVILLL

-241 DYDVVK
+241 DYDIVR
-247 ANVSQIPSAWI
+247 ANASQIPQAWI

-270 VKLGAFLVHIWL
+270 VKLAAFLVHVWL

-288 SPTPISVLISSAMT
+288 APTPISVLISSAMT
-302 GIGAYGLIRIWID
+302 GIGAYGLIRIWIE
-315 LLSGPGNYS
+315 LLSGPGNYT
-324 DYSVYISIWGLATMI
+324 DYSIYISIWGVATMI

-450 FNGALANAVVDWSSL
+450 FNGALQNAVVSWSAL
-465 KAISFALAISAT
+465 KAVLFALAITTT

-489 RIFYGVVPE
+489 RIFYGITPE

-510 LITMG
+510 LVTMG

-524 GIYPDLFYKPIIGY
+524 GLYPDLFYKPIIGY
-538 VENLYDDTPSELIP
+538 VENLYNNSDELIP
-552 VKIKGASAQNQ
+552 VKITPGTGQVDEKL
-563 EQADMTNTTATTNAA
+563 TNNTQV
-578 AAKGSMEEHEPGISN
+578 SN
-593 VTSNLEDIITQQ
+593 VASPGGTEFQRTY
-605 THLISGNHLV
+605 LISENHVDHPITL
-615 SYVTI
+615 

>member
-1 MVESSYYLM
+1 MVDSSYYLM

-20 PVVYFLGRR
+20 PVVYFLGKR

-39 FGILAIS
+39 FGVLAIS
-46 TTLVIIPCIDLGSG
+46 TVLVIIPCIGLGSG
-60 GSYQEIFEWSQL
+60 GSYQEIFDWSQL

-95 IIVIYSKPYMIRKI
+95 IVVIYSKPYMVRKI
-109 LIQFEQLKNLK
+109 LLQYEQIK
-120 SAEDSTYNEAEN
+120 SSSTVGINDSEN
-132 DQYFAKDGKSLSTLI
+132 DLYSNKDGKSFSSLV
-147 LSTDQRSYLNGQLA
+147 LSTDQKSYLNSQMG

-220 HVGAVIMLL
+220 HVGAVILLL
-229 GLMAMGFLAGGF
+229 GLMAMGFLTGGF
-241 DYDVVK
+241 DYDTVR
-247 ANVSQIPSAWI
+247 ANAAQIPQAWI
-258 AVIVAALVIGFG
+258 AVIVAALIIGFG
-270 VKLGAFLVHIWL
+270 VKLAAFLVHVWL

-288 SPTPISVLISSAMT
+288 APTPISVLISSAMT
-302 GIGAYGLIRIWID
+302 GIGAYGLIRIWIE
-315 LLSGPGNYS
+315 LLSGPGNYT
-324 DYSVYISIWGLATMI
+324 DYSIYISIWGVATMI

-401 IILQTGTRNMDK
+401 VILQTGTRNMDK

-450 FNGALANAVVDWSSL
+450 FNGALQNAVVDWSTV
-465 KAISFALAISAT
+465 KAVLFALAITTT

-489 RIFYGVVPE
+489 RIFYGITPE

-510 LITMG
+510 LVTMG

-524 GIYPDLFYKPIIGY
+524 GLYPDLFYKPIIGY
-538 VENLYDDTPSELIP
+538 VESLYPNSDELIP
-552 VKIKGASAQNQ
+552 VKITPGTTGQVN
-563 EQADMTNTTATTNAA
+563 EELTNNTQISNAA
-578 AAKGSMEEHEPGISN
+578 FLGGTDYQRTYLITDSRMEQS
-593 VTSNLEDIITQQ
+593 IT
-605 THLISGNHLV
+605 L
-615 SYVTI
+615 

>member
-1 MVESSYYLM
+1 MVDSSYYLM

-20 PVVYFLGRR
+20 PVVYFLGKRM
-29 KGINI
+29 GINI

-46 TTLVIIPCIDLGSG
+46 TVLVIIPSMGLGSG
-60 GSYQEIFEWSQL
+60 GSYQEVFDWSQL

-95 IIVIYSKPYMIRKI
+95 IVVIYSKPYMKRKI
-109 LIQFEQLKNLK
+109 LLQYEQVKSSSNLEMND
-120 SAEDSTYNEAEN
+120 AESDLYSN
-132 DQYFAKDGKSLSTLI
+132 KDGKSLSSLI
-147 LSTDQRSYLNGQLA
+147 LSTDQKSYLDSQMG

-220 HVGAVIMLL
+220 HVGAVILLL
-229 GLMAMGFLAGGF
+229 GLMAMGFLTGGF
-241 DYDVVK
+241 DYDTVK
-247 ANVSQIPSAWI
+247 ANVSQIPQAWI

-270 VKLGAFLVHIWL
+270 VKLAAFIVHIWL

-288 SPTPISVLISSAMT
+288 APTPISVLISSAMT
-302 GIGAYGLIRIWID
+302 GIGAYGLIRIWIE
-315 LLSGPGNYS
+315 LLSGPGNYT
-324 DYSVYISIWGLATMI
+324 DYSIYISIWGVATMI

-401 IILQTGTRNMDK
+401 IILQTGTRNMDN
-413 LGGLGGKMPYT
+413 LSGLGGKMPYT

-450 FNGALANAVVDWSSL
+450 FNGALQNAVVSWSSI
-465 KAISFALAISAT
+465 KAVLFALAITTT
-477 ILTSAYILWMYK
+477 ILTSAYILWIYK
-489 RIFYGVVPE
+489 RIFYGITPE

-510 LITMG
+510 LVTMG

-524 GIYPDLFYKPIIGY
+524 GLYPDLFYKPIIGY
-538 VENLYDDTPSELIP
+538 VENLYDSSDELIP
-552 VKIKGASAQNQ
+552 IKITPGTGQVDKNL
-563 EQADMTNTTATTNAA
+563 TNNTQV
-578 AAKGSMEEHEPGISN
+578 SN
-593 VTSNLEDIITQQ
+593 VAFPGDAEFQRTY
-605 THLISGNHLV
+605 LISEDRMDHSITL
-615 SYVTI
+615 

>member
-1 MVESSYYLM
+1 M

-20 PVVYFLGRR
+20 PVVYFLGKQ

-46 TTLVIIPCIDLGSG
+46 TALVIIPSTDLGSG
-60 GSYQEIFEWSQL
+60 GSYQEVFDWSQL

-87 ITIYLLST
+87 ISIYLLST
-95 IIVIYSKPYMIRKI
+95 IVVIYSKPYMTRKI
-109 LIQFEQLKNLK
+109 LLQYEQVKNSSDLEIK
-120 SAEDSTYNEAEN
+120 DAESEMYS
-132 DQYFAKDGKSLSTLI
+132 FKDGKTLSSLI
-147 LSTDQRSYLNGQLA
+147 LSTEQKSYLNSQMG
-161 LYYSLYLVFAMG
+161 LYYSLYLVFAVG

-220 HVGAVIMLL
+220 HVGAVILLL
-229 GLMAMGFLAGGF
+229 GLMAMGFLTGGF
-241 DYDVVK
+241 DYDTVK
-247 ANVSQIPSAWI
+247 ANVSQIPPAWI

-270 VKLGAFLVHIWL
+270 VKLGAFLVHVWL

-288 SPTPISVLISSAMT
+288 SPTPITVLISSVMT
-302 GIGAYGLIRIWID
+302 GIGAYGLIRIWIE
-315 LLSGPGNYS
+315 LLSGPGNYT
-324 DYSVYISIWGLATMI
+324 DYSIYVSLWGVATMI
-339 YGGAMA
+339 YGGAMS

-368 GIGSESVLGISGAIF
+368 GIGSESVLGVSGAIF

-450 FNGALANAVVDWSSL
+450 FNGALQNAVVDWSTL
-465 KAISFALAISAT
+465 EAISFALAITTT

-489 RIFYGVVPE
+489 RIFYGITPE

-510 LITMG
+510 LVTMG

-524 GIYPDLFYKPIIGY
+524 GVYPDLFYKPIIGY
-538 VENLYDDTPSELIP
+538 VENLYENSNELIP
-552 VKIKGASAQNQ
+552 IKIKPGMAQVN
-563 EQADMTNTTATTNAA
+563 ETLTNHTQ
-578 AAKGSMEEHEPGISN
+578 
-593 VTSNLEDIITQQ
+593 VTSAVLPGNSELQR
-605 THLISGNHLV
+605 THLMSDNRMGHSIN
-615 SYVTI
+615 I

>member
-1 MVESSYYLM
+1 MVDSSYYLM

-20 PVVYFLGRR
+20 PVVYFLGKR

-46 TTLVIIPCIDLGSG
+46 TALVIIPSIGLGSG
-60 GSYQEIFEWSQL
+60 GSYQEVFDWSQL

-95 IIVIYSKPYMIRKI
+95 IVVIYSKPYMVRKI
-109 LIQFEQLKNLK
+109 LLQYEQVKSYSNLQMND
-120 SAEDSTYNEAEN
+120 AESELYSN
-132 DQYFAKDGKSLSTLI
+132 KDGKSLSSLI
-147 LSTDQRSYLNGQLA
+147 LSTDQKSYLNSQLG

-206 GNRKRTSLMFFFWA
+206 GNKKRTSLMFFFWA
-220 HVGAVIMLL
+220 HVGAVILLL
-229 GLMAMGFLAGGF
+229 GLMAMGFLTGGF
-241 DYDVVK
+241 DYDIVR
-247 ANVSQIPSAWI
+247 ANASQIPQGWI
-258 AVIVAALVIGFG
+258 AVIVAALIIGFG
-270 VKLGAFLVHIWL
+270 VKLAAFLVHVWL

-288 SPTPISVLISSAMT
+288 APTPISVLISSAMT
-302 GIGAYGLIRIWID
+302 GIGAYGLIRIWIE
-315 LLSGPGNYS
+315 LLSGPGNYT
-324 DYSVYISIWGLATMI
+324 DYSIYISIWGVATMI

-401 IILQTGTRNMDK
+401 IILQTGTRSMDK

-450 FNGALANAVVDWSSL
+450 FNGALQNAVVSESAL
-465 KAISFALAISAT
+465 KAVLFALAITTT

-489 RIFYGVVPE
+489 RIFYGITPE
-498 TLKNVRD
+498 TLKNVRE

-510 LITMG
+510 LVTMG

-524 GIYPDLFYKPIIGY
+524 GLYPDLFYKPIIGY
-538 VENLYDDTPSELIP
+538 VENLYNNSDELIP
-552 VKIKGASAQNQ
+552 VKITPGTAQLDEKPIN
-563 EQADMTNTTATTNAA
+563 NT
-578 AAKGSMEEHEPGISN
+578 KVSN
-593 VTSNLEDIITQQ
+593 VAFSGGTEFQRTY
-605 THLISGNHLV
+605 LISEN
-615 SYVTI
+615 YVDHPTTL

>member
-1 MVESSYYLM
+1 MVDSSYYLM

-20 PVVYFLGRR
+20 PVVYFLGKR

-46 TTLVIIPCIDLGSG
+46 TILVIIPSIGLGSG
-60 GSYQEIFEWSQL
+60 GNYQEIFDWSQL

-109 LIQFEQLKNLK
+109 LIQFDQVKNSLGNK
-120 SAEDSTYNEAEN
+120 SQFDDIENES
-132 DQYFAKDGKSLSTLI
+132 YSAKDGKSLSTLV
-147 LSTDQRSYLNGQLA
+147 LNADQKSYLNEQLA
-161 LYYSLYLVFAMG
+161 LYYTLYLVFAMG

-206 GNRKRTSLMFFFWA
+206 GNRKRTSIMFFFWA
-220 HVGAVIMLL
+220 HVGAVVMLL
-229 GLMAMGFLAGGF
+229 GLMSMGFLSGGF

-247 ANVSQIPSAWI
+247 ANVSQIPPAWI
-258 AVIVAALVIGFG
+258 AVIVASLIIGFG
-270 VKLGAFLVHIWL
+270 VKLAAFLVHVWL
-282 PDTYTD
+282 PDSYTD
-288 SPTPISVLISSAMT
+288 APTPITVLISSVMT
-302 GIGAYGLIRIWID
+302 GIGAYGLIRLWIE
-315 LLSGPGNYS
+315 LLSGPGNYT
-324 DYSVYISIWGLATMI
+324 DYSIYVNIWGLATMI

-383 MYVTHALGK
+383 MFVTHALGK
-392 GLLFMMAGS
+392 GILFMMAGS

-450 FNGALANAVVDWSSL
+450 FNGALQNAVVDWSSL
-465 KAISFALAISAT
+465 KAISFALAITAT

-505 SSKYV
+505 SSMYILV
-510 LITMG
+510 TMG
-515 ILASLTLIL
+515 ILASLTLVL
-524 GIYPDLFYKPIIGY
+524 GLYPDLFYKPIIGY
-538 VENLYDDTPSELIP
+538 VESLYDHNPSEIIP
-552 VKIKGASAQNQ
+552 VKIKAGTGQETVGQASVSPDQGQ
-563 EQADMTNTTATTNAA
+563 ST
-578 AAKGSMEEHEPGISN
+578 SN
-593 VTSNLEDIITQQ
+593 VTNVSYFGSAQK
-605 THLISGNHLV
+605 THLISGNQLV
-615 SYVTI
+615 SFVTI

>member
-1 MVESSYYLM
+1 
-10 VATFMPLILS
+10 MPLILS
-20 PVVYFLGRR
+20 PVVYFLGKR

-60 GSYQEIFEWSQL
+60 GSYQEIFDWSQL

-95 IIVIYSKPYMIRKI
+95 VIVIYSKPYMVRKI
-109 LIQFEQLKNLK
+109 LIQFDQLKNSK
-120 SAEDSTYNEAEN
+120 STNDNSSFSDTENEL
-132 DQYFAKDGKSLSTLI
+132 YSAKDGKSMSTLI
-147 LSTDQRSYLNGQLA
+147 LTTDQKSYLNEQLG

-173 MLGTVLATN
+173 MLGTVLSTN

-206 GNRKRTSLMFFFWA
+206 GKRKRTALMFFFWA

-229 GLMAMGFLAGGF
+229 GLMAMGFLSGGF

-258 AVIVAALVIGFG
+258 AVIVAALIIGFA
-270 VKLGAFLVHIWL
+270 VKLGAFLVHVWL

-288 SPTPISVLISSAMT
+288 APTPITVLISSAMT

-324 DYSVYISIWGLATMI
+324 DYAIYINIWGLITMI

-392 GLLFMMAGS
+392 GLLFMMAGA

-450 FNGALANAVVDWSSL
+450 FNGALQNAVVDWSSL
-465 KAISFALAISAT
+465 KAVSFALAISAT

-489 RIFYGVVPE
+489 RIFYGIVPE

-510 LITMG
+510 LVTMG

-524 GIYPDLFYKPIIGY
+524 GLYPDLLYKPIIGY
-538 VENLYDDTPSELIP
+538 VENLYDESPDELKPIKIGPSSSQNQDPLNATLSG
-552 VKIKGASAQNQ
+552 GASG
-563 EQADMTNTTATTNAA
+563 EQGRQANNVTNTLSTE
-578 AAKGSMEEHEPGISN
+578 M
-593 VTSNLEDIITQQ
+593 TQK

>member
-1 MVESSYYLM
+1 MVDSSYYLM

-20 PVVYFLGRR
+20 PAVYFLGKRR
-29 KGINI
+29 GINI

-46 TTLVIIPCIDLGSG
+46 TTLVIIPTIDLGSG
-60 GSYQEIFEWSQL
+60 GSYQEVFDWSQL

-87 ITIYLLST
+87 ISIYLLST
-95 IIVIYSKPYMIRKI
+95 IVVIYSKPYMTRKI
-109 LIQFEQLKNLK
+109 LLQYEQVNNSSGLQIND
-120 SAEDSTYNEAEN
+120 AESELYS
-132 DQYFAKDGKSLSTLI
+132 FKDGKSVSSLLLSTE
-147 LSTDQRSYLNGQLA
+147 QKSYLNSQMG
-161 LYYSLYLVFAMG
+161 LYYSLYLVFAVG

-196 SFFLIAFFGY
+196 AFFLIAFFGY
-206 GNRKRTSLMFFFWA
+206 GKRKRTSLMFFFWA
-220 HVGAVIMLL
+220 HVGAVILLL
-229 GLMAMGFLAGGF
+229 GLMAMGFLTGGF
-241 DYDVVK
+241 DYDTVK
-247 ANVSQIPSAWI
+247 ANVSQIPHAWI

-288 SPTPISVLISSAMT
+288 APTPISVLISSVMT
-302 GIGAYGLIRIWID
+302 GIGAYGLIRIWIE
-315 LLSGPGNYS
+315 LLSGPGNYT
-324 DYSVYISIWGLATMI
+324 DYSIYVSLWGVATMI
-339 YGGAMA
+339 YGGAMS

-368 GIGSESVLGISGAIF
+368 GLGSESVLGISGAIF

-450 FNGALANAVVDWSSL
+450 FNGALQNAVVDWSTL
-465 KAISFALAISAT
+465 EAISFALAITTT

-489 RIFYGVVPE
+489 RLFYGITPE

-510 LITMG
+510 LVTMG

-524 GIYPDLFYKPIIGY
+524 GVYPDLFYKPIIGY
-538 VENLYDDTPSELIP
+538 VENLYENSHELIP
-552 VKIKGASAQNQ
+552 VKIKPGMAQVN
-563 EQADMTNTTATTNAA
+563 EKLTNHTQVGNAVL
-578 AAKGSMEEHEPGISN
+578 PGNS
-593 VTSNLEDIITQQ
+593 EFQR
-605 THLISGNHLV
+605 THLISDNPMGNSLN
-615 SYVTI
+615 T

>member
-1 MVESSYYLM
+1 MVDSSYYLM

-20 PVVYFLGRR
+20 PAVYFLGKR

-46 TTLVIIPCIDLGSG
+46 TTLVIIPSIDLESG
-60 GSYQEIFEWSQL
+60 GSYQEVFDWSQL

-87 ITIYLLST
+87 ISIYLIST
-95 IIVIYSKPYMIRKI
+95 IVVIYSKPYMTRKI
-109 LIQFEQLKNLK
+109 LLQYGQVKNSSDLEIND
-120 SAEDSTYNEAEN
+120 AESELYS
-132 DQYFAKDGKSLSTLI
+132 FKDGKSLSSLLLT
-147 LSTDQRSYLNGQLA
+147 TEEKSYLNSQMG
-161 LYYSLYLVFAMG
+161 LYYSLYLIFAVG

-196 SFFLIAFFGY
+196 AFFLIAFFGY
-206 GNRKRTSLMFFFWA
+206 GRRKRTSLMFFFWA
-220 HVGAVIMLL
+220 HVGAVILLL
-229 GLMAMGFLAGGF
+229 GLMAMGFLTGGF
-241 DYDVVK
+241 DYDTVK
-247 ANVSQIPSAWI
+247 ANASQIPHAWI

-288 SPTPISVLISSAMT
+288 APTPISVLISSVMT
-302 GIGAYGLIRIWID
+302 GIGAYGLIRIWIE
-315 LLSGPGNYS
+315 LLSGPGNYT
-324 DYSVYISIWGLATMI
+324 DYSIYVSLWGVATMI
-339 YGGAMA
+339 YGGAMS

-450 FNGALANAVVDWSSL
+450 FNGALQNAVVDWSTL
-465 KAISFALAISAT
+465 EAISFALAISTT

-489 RIFYGVVPE
+489 RIFYGITPE

-510 LITMG
+510 LVTMG

-524 GIYPDLFYKPIIGY
+524 GVYPDLFYKPIIGY
-538 VENLYDDTPSELIP
+538 VENLYENSNELIP
-552 VKIKGASAQNQ
+552 VKIKPGMSQVN
-563 EQADMTNTTATTNAA
+563 EKLTNHTQVSNAVL
-578 AAKGSMEEHEPGISN
+578 PSN
-593 VTSNLEDIITQQ
+593 SEFQR
-605 THLISGNHLV
+605 THLISHNPMGHSLN
-615 SYVTI
+615 T

>member
-1 MVESSYYLM
+1 M

-20 PVVYFLGRR
+20 PVVYFLGKR

-46 TTLVIIPCIDLGSG
+46 TILVIIPSIDLGSG
-60 GSYQEIFEWSQL
+60 GSYQEVFDWSQL

-87 ITIYLLST
+87 ISIYLLST
-95 IIVIYSKPYMIRKI
+95 IVVIYSKPYMTRKI
-109 LIQFEQLKNLK
+109 LLQYEQVKNSSDLEIK
-120 SAEDSTYNEAEN
+120 DAESQLYS
-132 DQYFAKDGKSLSTLI
+132 FKDGKTLSSLI
-147 LSTDQRSYLNGQLA
+147 LSVEQKSYLNSQMG
-161 LYYSLYLVFAMG
+161 LYYSLYLVFAVG

-196 SFFLIAFFGY
+196 AFFLIAFFGY
-206 GNRKRTSLMFFFWA
+206 GKRKRTSLMFFFWA
-220 HVGAVIMLL
+220 HVGAVILLL
-229 GLMAMGFLAGGF
+229 GLMAMGFLTGGF
-241 DYDVVK
+241 DYDTVK
-247 ANVSQIPSAWI
+247 ANVSQIPHAWI

-288 SPTPISVLISSAMT
+288 APTPISVLISSVMT
-302 GIGAYGLIRIWID
+302 GIGAYGLIRIWIE
-315 LLSGPGNYS
+315 LLSGPGNYT
-324 DYSVYISIWGLATMI
+324 DYSIYVSLWGVATMI
-339 YGGAMA
+339 YGGAMS

-450 FNGALANAVVDWSSL
+450 FNGALQNAVVDWSTL
-465 KAISFALAISAT
+465 EAISFALAITTT

-489 RIFYGVVPE
+489 RIFYGITPE

-510 LITMG
+510 LVTMG

-524 GIYPDLFYKPIIGY
+524 GVYPDLFYKPIIGY
-538 VENLYDDTPSELIP
+538 VENLYDNSNELIP
-552 VKIKGASAQNQ
+552 VKIKPG
-563 EQADMTNTTATTNAA
+563 MTQVNEKLTNHTQVSNAVL
-578 AAKGSMEEHEPGISN
+578 PGNS
-593 VTSNLEDIITQQ
+593 EFQR
-605 THLISGNHLV
+605 THLISDNPMGNSLN
-615 SYVTI
+615 T

>member
-1 MVESSYYLM
+1 MVDSSYYLM

-20 PVVYFLGRR
+20 PAVYFLGKRR
-29 KGINI
+29 GINI

-46 TTLVIIPCIDLGSG
+46 TTLVIIPTIDLGSG
-60 GSYQEIFEWSQL
+60 GSYQEVFDWSQL

-87 ITIYLLST
+87 ISIYLLST
-95 IIVIYSKPYMIRKI
+95 IVVIYSKPYMTRKI
-109 LIQFEQLKNLK
+109 LLQYEQVNNSSGLQIND
-120 SAEDSTYNEAEN
+120 AESELYS
-132 DQYFAKDGKSLSTLI
+132 FKDGKSVSSLLLSTE
-147 LSTDQRSYLNGQLA
+147 QKSYLNSQMG
-161 LYYSLYLVFAMG
+161 LYYSLYLVFAVG

-196 SFFLIAFFGY
+196 AFFLIAFFGY
-206 GNRKRTSLMFFFWA
+206 GKRKRTSLMFFFWA
-220 HVGAVIMLL
+220 HVGAVILLL
-229 GLMAMGFLAGGF
+229 GLMAMGFLTGGF
-241 DYDVVK
+241 DYDTVK
-247 ANVSQIPSAWI
+247 ANVSQIPHAWI

-288 SPTPISVLISSAMT
+288 APTPISVLISSVMT
-302 GIGAYGLIRIWID
+302 GIGAYGLIRIWIE
-315 LLSGPGNYS
+315 LLSGPGNYT
-324 DYSVYISIWGLATMI
+324 DYSIYVSLWGVATMI
-339 YGGAMA
+339 YGGAMS

-368 GIGSESVLGISGAIF
+368 GLGSESVLGISGAIF

-450 FNGALANAVVDWSSL
+450 FNGALQNAVVDWSTL
-465 KAISFALAISAT
+465 EAITFALAITTT

-489 RIFYGVVPE
+489 RIFYGITPE

-510 LITMG
+510 LVTIG

-524 GIYPDLFYKPIIGY
+524 GVYPDLFYKPIIGY
-538 VENLYDDTPSELIP
+538 VENLYENSHELIP
-552 VKIKGASAQNQ
+552 VKIKPGMAQVN
-563 EQADMTNTTATTNAA
+563 EKLTNHTQVGNAVL
-578 AAKGSMEEHEPGISN
+578 PGNS
-593 VTSNLEDIITQQ
+593 EFQR
-605 THLISGNHLV
+605 THLISDNPMGNSLN
-615 SYVTI
+615 T

>member
-1 MVESSYYLM
+1 MVDSSFYLM

-20 PVVYFLGRR
+20 PVVYFLGKR
-29 KGINI
+29 KGINV

-46 TTLVIIPCIDLGSG
+46 TTLVIIPSIDLGSG
-60 GSYQEIFEWSQL
+60 GSYQEVFDWSQL

-95 IIVIYSKPYMIRKI
+95 IVVIYSKPYMIRKI
-109 LIQFEQLKNLK
+109 LLQHEQGKNSSGL
-120 SAEDSTYNEAEN
+120 EMNEAESELFSN
-132 DQYFAKDGKSLSTLI
+132 KDGKSLSSLV
-147 LSTDQRSYLNGQLA
+147 LSTDQKSYLNSQMG

-206 GNRKRTSLMFFFWA
+206 GKRKRTSLMFFFWA
-220 HVGAVIMLL
+220 HVGAVILLL
-229 GLMAMGFLAGGF
+229 GLMAMGFLTGGF
-241 DYDVVK
+241 DYDTVR
-247 ANVSQIPSAWI
+247 ANASQIPQAWI
-258 AVIVAALVIGFG
+258 AVIVAALIIGFG
-270 VKLGAFLVHIWL
+270 VKLAAFLVHVWL

-288 SPTPISVLISSAMT
+288 APTPISVLISSAMT
-302 GIGAYGLIRIWID
+302 GIGAYGLIRIWIE
-315 LLSGPGNYS
+315 LLSGPGNYT
-324 DYSVYISIWGLATMI
+324 DYSIYITIWGVATMI
-339 YGGAMA
+339 YGGAMS

-450 FNGALANAVVDWSSL
+450 FNGALQNAVVDWSTL
-465 KAISFALAISAT
+465 KAISFALAITTT

-489 RIFYGVVPE
+489 RIFYGITPE

-510 LITMG
+510 LVTMG

-524 GIYPDLFYKPIIGY
+524 GLYPDLFYKPIIGY
-538 VENLYDDTPSELIP
+538 VENLYDDSNELIP
-552 VKIKGASAQNQ
+552 VKITPGAGQVVEKLAN
-563 EQADMTNTTATTNAA
+563 NTQV
-578 AAKGSMEEHEPGISN
+578 SN
-593 VTSNLEDIITQQ
+593 VAFLGGTEFLR
-605 THLISGNHLV
+605 THLLSENRAVHSI
-615 SYVTI
+615 TI

>member
-1 MVESSYYLM
+1 MVDSSYYLM

-20 PVVYFLGRR
+20 PVVYFLGKR

-60 GSYQEIFEWSQL
+60 GSYQEIFDWSQL

-95 IIVIYSKPYMIRKI
+95 IIVIYSKPYMVRKI
-109 LIQFEQLKNLK
+109 LIQFDQLKNSK
-120 SAEDSTYNEAEN
+120 SSNDSSAYNDTEN
-132 DQYFAKDGKSLSTLI
+132 DLYSAKDGKSMSTL
-147 LSTDQRSYLNGQLA
+147 LLTTDQKSYLNEQLG

-206 GNRKRTSLMFFFWA
+206 GKRKRTALMFFFWA
-220 HVGAVIMLL
+220 HVSAVIMLL
-229 GLMAMGFLAGGF
+229 GLMAMGFLSGGF

-247 ANVSQIPSAWI
+247 ANVSQIPAAWI
-258 AVIVAALVIGFG
+258 AVIVSALIIGFA
-270 VKLGAFLVHIWL
+270 VKLGAFLVHVWL

-288 SPTPISVLISSAMT
+288 APTPITVLISSAMT

-324 DYSVYISIWGLATMI
+324 DYAIYINIWGLITMI

-392 GLLFMMAGS
+392 GLLFMMAGA

-450 FNGALANAVVDWSSL
+450 FNGALQNAVVDWSSL
-465 KAISFALAISAT
+465 KAVSFALAISAT

-510 LITMG
+510 LVTMG

-524 GIYPDLFYKPIIGY
+524 GLYPDLLYKPIIGY
-538 VENLYDDTPSELIP
+538 VENLYDETPNELKP
-552 VKIKGASAQNQ
+552 VKIGASSSQNQ
-563 EQADMTNTTATTNAA
+563 DQVNTTTSSGGTNGEQNNHVNNVTNTLAT
-578 AAKGSMEEHEPGISN
+578 MM
-593 VTSNLEDIITQQ
+593 TQK

>member
-1 MVESSYYLM
+1 MVDSSYYLM

-20 PVVYFLGRR
+20 PVVYFLGKR

-46 TTLVIIPCIDLGSG
+46 TALVIIPSIGLGSG
-60 GSYQEIFEWSQL
+60 GSYQEVFDWSRL

-95 IIVIYSKPYMIRKI
+95 IVVIYSKPYMVRKI
-109 LIQFEQLKNLK
+109 LLQHEQVKSTSNLEMND
-120 SAEDSTYNEAEN
+120 AESELYSN
-132 DQYFAKDGKSLSTLI
+132 KDGKSLSSLV
-147 LSTDQRSYLNGQLA
+147 LSTDQKSYLNSQLG

-173 MLGTVLATN
+173 MIGTVLATN

-206 GNRKRTSLMFFFWA
+206 GNKKRTSLMFFFWA
-220 HVGAVIMLL
+220 HAGAVIMLL
-229 GLMAMGFLAGGF
+229 GLMAMGFLTGGF
-241 DYDVVK
+241 DYDTVR
-247 ANVSQIPSAWI
+247 ANASQIPQGWI
-258 AVIVAALVIGFG
+258 AVIVAALIIGFG
-270 VKLGAFLVHIWL
+270 VKLAAFLVHVWL

-288 SPTPISVLISSAMT
+288 APTPISVPISSAMT
-302 GIGAYGLIRIWID
+302 GIGAYGLIRIWIE
-315 LLSGPGNYS
+315 LLSGPGNYT
-324 DYSVYISIWGLATMI
+324 DYSIYISVWGVATMI

-345 LMQKDIKRVLAY
+345 LMQKDMKRVLAY

-401 IILQTGTRNMDK
+401 VILQTGTRNMDK

-450 FNGALANAVVDWSSL
+450 FNGALQNAVVSESVL
-465 KAISFALAISAT
+465 KAVLFALAITTT

-489 RIFYGVVPE
+489 RIFYGITPE

-510 LITMG
+510 FSNHGDFSFINIDTR
-515 ILASLTLIL
+515 
-524 GIYPDLFYKPIIGY
+524 II
-538 VENLYDDTPSELIP
+538 S
-552 VKIKGASAQNQ
+552 
-563 EQADMTNTTATTNAA
+563 
-578 AAKGSMEEHEPGISN
+578 
-593 VTSNLEDIITQQ
+593 
-605 THLISGNHLV
+605 
-615 SYVTI
+615 

>member
-1 MVESSYYLM
+1 MVDSSYYLM

-20 PVVYFLGRR
+20 PVVYFLGKR

-39 FGILAIS
+39 FGVLAIS
-46 TTLVIIPCIDLGSG
+46 TVLVIIPCIGLGSG
-60 GSYQEIFEWSQL
+60 GSYQEIFDWSQL

-95 IIVIYSKPYMIRKI
+95 IVVIYSKPYMVRKI
-109 LIQFEQLKNLK
+109 LLQYEQIK
-120 SAEDSTYNEAEN
+120 SSSTVGINDSEN
-132 DQYFAKDGKSLSTLI
+132 DLYSNKDGKSFSSLV
-147 LSTDQRSYLNGQLA
+147 LSTDQKSYLNSQMG

-220 HVGAVIMLL
+220 HVGAVILLL
-229 GLMAMGFLAGGF
+229 GLMAMGFLTGGF
-241 DYDVVK
+241 DYDTVR
-247 ANVSQIPSAWI
+247 ANAAQIPQAWI
-258 AVIVAALVIGFG
+258 AVIVAALIIGFG
-270 VKLGAFLVHIWL
+270 VKLAAFLVHVWL

-288 SPTPISVLISSAMT
+288 APTPISVLISSAMT
-302 GIGAYGLIRIWID
+302 GIGAYGLIRIWIE
-315 LLSGPGNYS
+315 LLSGPGNYT
-324 DYSVYISIWGLATMI
+324 DYSIYISIWGVATMI

-450 FNGALANAVVDWSSL
+450 FNGALQNAVVDWSAV
-465 KAISFALAISAT
+465 KAVLFALAITTT

-489 RIFYGVVPE
+489 RIFYGITPE

-510 LITMG
+510 LVTMG

-524 GIYPDLFYKPIIGY
+524 GLYPDLFYKPIIGY
-538 VENLYDDTPSELIP
+538 VESLYPNSDELIP
-552 VKIKGASAQNQ
+552 VKITPGTTGQVN
-563 EQADMTNTTATTNAA
+563 EELTNNTQISNAA
-578 AAKGSMEEHEPGISN
+578 FLGG
-593 VTSNLEDIITQQ
+593 TDYQRTY
-605 THLISGNHLV
+605 LISDSRMEKSITL
-615 SYVTI
+615 

>member
-1 MVESSYYLM
+1 MVDSSYYLM

-20 PVVYFLGRR
+20 PVVYFLGKR

-39 FGILAIS
+39 FGVLAIS
-46 TTLVIIPCIDLGSG
+46 TVLVIIPCIGLGSG
-60 GSYQEIFEWSQL
+60 GSYQEVFNWSQL

-95 IIVIYSKPYMIRKI
+95 IVVIYSKPYMVRKI
-109 LIQFEQLKNLK
+109 LLQYEQIK
-120 SAEDSTYNEAEN
+120 SSSTVGINDSEN
-132 DQYFAKDGKSLSTLI
+132 DLYSNKDGKSFSSLV
-147 LSTDQRSYLNGQLA
+147 LSTDQKSYLNSQMG

-206 GNRKRTSLMFFFWA
+206 DNRKRTSLMFFFWA
-220 HVGAVIMLL
+220 HVGAVILLL
-229 GLMAMGFLAGGF
+229 GLMAMGFLTGGF
-241 DYDVVK
+241 DYDTVR
-247 ANVSQIPSAWI
+247 ANAAQIPQAWI

-270 VKLGAFLVHIWL
+270 VKLAAFLVHIWL

-288 SPTPISVLISSAMT
+288 APTPISVLISSAMT
-302 GIGAYGLIRIWID
+302 GIGAYGLIRIWIE
-315 LLSGPGNYS
+315 LLSGPGNYT
-324 DYSVYISIWGLATMI
+324 DYSIYISIWGVATMI

-450 FNGALANAVVDWSSL
+450 FNGALQNAVVDWSAA
-465 KAISFALAISAT
+465 KAVLFALAITTT

-489 RIFYGVVPE
+489 RIFYGITPE

-510 LITMG
+510 LVTMG

-524 GIYPDLFYKPIIGY
+524 GLYPDLFYKPIIGY
-538 VENLYDDTPSELIP
+538 VESLYPNSDELIP
-552 VKIKGASAQNQ
+552 VKITPGTTRQVN
-563 EQADMTNTTATTNAA
+563 EELTNNTQISNAA
-578 AAKGSMEEHEPGISN
+578 FLSGTDYHRTYLLSDNRMEKS
-593 VTSNLEDIITQQ
+593 IT
-605 THLISGNHLV
+605 L
-615 SYVTI
+615 

>member
-1 MVESSYYLM
+1 MVDSSYYLM

-20 PVVYFLGRR
+20 PVVYFLGKR

-46 TTLVIIPCIDLGSG
+46 TALVIIPSIGLGSG
-60 GSYQEIFEWSQL
+60 GSYQEVFDWSQL

-95 IIVIYSKPYMIRKI
+95 IVVIYSKPYMVRKI
-109 LIQFEQLKNLK
+109 LLQYEQVKSSSNLQMND
-120 SAEDSTYNEAEN
+120 AESELYSN
-132 DQYFAKDGKSLSTLI
+132 KDGKSLSSLI
-147 LSTDQRSYLNGQLA
+147 LSTDQKSYLNSQLG

-206 GNRKRTSLMFFFWA
+206 GNKKRTSLMFFFWA
-220 HVGAVIMLL
+220 HVGAVILLL
-229 GLMAMGFLAGGF
+229 GLMAMGFLTGGF
-241 DYDVVK
+241 DYDIVR
-247 ANVSQIPSAWI
+247 ANASQIPQAWI
-258 AVIVAALVIGFG
+258 AVIVAALIIGFG
-270 VKLGAFLVHIWL
+270 VKLAAFLVHVWL

-288 SPTPISVLISSAMT
+288 APTPISVLISSAMT
-302 GIGAYGLIRIWID
+302 GIGAYGLIRIWIE
-315 LLSGPGNYS
+315 LLSGPGNYT
-324 DYSVYISIWGLATMI
+324 DYSIYISIWGVATMI

-401 IILQTGTRNMDK
+401 IILQTGTRSMDK

-450 FNGALANAVVDWSSL
+450 FNGALQNAVVSESAL
-465 KAISFALAISAT
+465 KAVLFALAITTT

-489 RIFYGVVPE
+489 RIFYGITPE
-498 TLKNVRD
+498 TLKNVRE

-510 LITMG
+510 LVTMG

-524 GIYPDLFYKPIIGY
+524 GLYPDLFYKPIIGY
-538 VENLYDDTPSELIP
+538 VENLYNNSDELIP
-552 VKIKGASAQNQ
+552 VKITPGTAQLDEKPIN
-563 EQADMTNTTATTNAA
+563 NT
-578 AAKGSMEEHEPGISN
+578 KVSN
-593 VTSNLEDIITQQ
+593 VASSGGTGFQRTY
-605 THLISGNHLV
+605 LISEN
-615 SYVTI
+615 YVDHPTIL

>member
-1 MVESSYYLM
+1 MVDSSYYLM

-60 GSYQEIFEWSQL
+60 GSYQEIFDWSQL

-95 IIVIYSKPYMIRKI
+95 VIVIYSKPYMVRKI
-109 LIQFEQLKNLK
+109 LIQFDQLKHSK
-120 SAEDSTYNEAEN
+120 STTDSSYYDDAESELYS
-132 DQYFAKDGKSLSTLI
+132 AKDGKSMSSLVLT
-147 LSTDQRSYLNGQLA
+147 TDQKSYLNEQLG

-206 GNRKRTSLMFFFWA
+206 GKRRRTSLMFFFWA

-229 GLMAMGFLAGGF
+229 GLMAMGFLSGGF

-258 AVIVAALVIGFG
+258 AVIVAALIIGFA

-288 SPTPISVLISSAMT
+288 APTPITVLISSAMT

-324 DYSVYISIWGLATMI
+324 DYAIYINIWGLITMI

-392 GLLFMMAGS
+392 GLLFMMVGAV
-401 IILQTGTRNMDK
+401 ILQTGTRNMDK

-450 FNGALANAVVDWSSL
+450 FNGALQNAVVDWSSL
-465 KAISFALAISAT
+465 KAVSFALAISAT

-524 GIYPDLFYKPIIGY
+524 GLYPDLLYKPIIAY
-538 VENLYDDTPSELIP
+538 VENLYDESPNELKP
-552 VKIKGASAQNQ
+552 VKIGAASSQNNNQ
-563 EQADMTNTTATTNAA
+563 TNTTLGNGA
-578 AAKGSMEEHEPGISN
+578 SEEQSGGVNN
-593 VTSNLEDIITQQ
+593 VTNTLGTPQTQK